1 MKNKVLFILLSF
13 SMCFPLI
20 AVSQNTH
27 RENGWYHVIDNKKDS
42 LSIEPILTVNDFAT
56 LELDTSNLGQYAIFG
71 KIRQQK
77 IKKWAVET
85 EKAIGKQI
93 AFVFNDSI
101 ITSPQVN
108 AKIESGAF
116 VITSPFDKRL
126 PQIYKQIIEN
136 KLYSCGITYRNGYIL
151 NKKGEI
157 IGNYSNGYIYDTKN
171 DIKYY
176 YSNGYIYDNNR
187 NIIGN
192 YNNGVVKFK
201 TTKQ

>member
-1 MKNKVLFILLSF
+1 MKQKKPLESKLHLLS
-13 SMCFPLI
+13 
-20 AVSQNTH
+20 
-27 RENGWYHVIDNKKDS
+27 
-42 LSIEPILTVNDFAT
+42 
-56 LELDTSNLGQYAIFG
+56 
-71 KIRQQK
+71 
-77 IKKWAVET
+77 
-85 EKAIGKQI
+85 
-93 AFVFNDSI
+93 NDSI

-116 VITSPFDKRL
+116 VITSSSDKKL
-126 PQIYKQIIEN
+126 PQLYKQIIEN

-176 YSNGYIYDNNR
+176 YSNGYIYDSNR

-192 YNNGVVKFK
+192 YNNGFVKFK